1 MSDSPSPKFIPSTDE
16 LHRLER
22 ELRFHASTV
31 GNPRTLTAE
40 QVAAFNRDG
49 YLKGI
54 EIFSVE
60 EMAGI
65 QIGRAHV

>member
-1 MSDSPSPKFIPSTDE
+1 MSNSPAPKFIPATEE
-16 LHRLER
+16 LNQLER
-22 ELRFHASTV
+22 ELRFHPSTIE
-31 GNPRTLTAE
+31 NPRTLSAD

-54 EIFSVE
+54 RIFSEE

-65 QIGRAHV
+65 RQ